1 MITSLL
7 PRCCIVNVK
16 DKDPADDERRELS
29 GHTLL
34 CTACSSNVKAGEAQQ
49 AQEDQQDD
57 NGTGQ
62 AGVTSF
68 PSHSLTSVGDLEA
81 RGE

>member
-1 MITSLL
+1 MM
-7 PRCCIVNVK
+7 R
-16 DKDPADDERRELS
+16 DESEAQCGELS

>member
-1 MITSLL
+1 MM
-7 PRCCIVNVK
+7 R
-16 DKDPADDERRELS
+16 DESKVS

-57 NGTGQ
+57 NETGQ

-68 PSHSLTSVGDLEA
+68 PSHSLISVGDLEG
-81 RGE
+81 RRE